1 MDSILIINTFGIGDV
16 LFSTPLIRNIK
27 AKYPDCRIYY
37 MCNRKTESLLKAHP
51 LVHKVFVYERD
62 EFAATRRASVIAGLR
77 VYAAFISRIRVEK
90 IEVCIDLSL
99 NTPFGFFAWAA
110 GIKRRYGL
118 NYKNRGRFLTHKLDI
133 DGFSDKHVVE
143 YYLSV
148 LSLLDIPVT
157 HRRLEVFAGEA
168 GRKWAADFLES
179 KGISSGMDLIG
190 IAPCGGD
197 AFGKDAYVKRWP
209 ARKFSQL
216 IGRLTAKSGTR
227 VFIFAGPKEKQDVAG
242 IIGGLSNPERCFDC
256 SDISL
261 LQTVAL
267 LEKCGLFIG
276 NDTGPLRF
284 ADGLNKKLVAI
295 FGPVDESVYGP
306 YPYEPGRTAVVK
318 HDIACRPCY
327 KNFRLAPCGSNRE
340 CMESISVEAVLEQ
353 VNILT
358 GGRYIP

>member
-27 AKYPDCRIYY
+27 AKYPACRIYY
-37 MCNRKTESLLKAHP
+37 MCNRKTEPLLKAHP

-62 EFAATRRASVIAGLR
+62 EFVAAQRVSWFAGLKA
-77 VYAAFISRIRVEK
+77 YYAFIRQIRAERIDS
-90 IEVCIDLSL
+90 CIDLSL

-118 NYKNRGRFLTHKLDI
+118 NYKNRGRFLNHKLDI

-148 LSLLDIPVT
+148 LSLLGIPAA
-157 HRRLEVFAGEA
+157 HRRLEVFADEA
-168 GRKWAADFLES
+168 SRKWAADFLGS
-179 KGISSGMDLIG
+179 KGISHGAELIG

-216 IGRLTAKSGTR
+216 IDRLTAEGERR
-227 VFIFAGPKEKQDVAG
+227 VLILAGPKEKQDVSC
-242 IIGGLSNPERCFDC
+242 IIGALSNPGLCVDC
-256 SDISL
+256 SDLSL
-261 LQTVAL
+261 PQTVAVI
-267 LEKCGLFIG
+267 EKCRLFIG

-295 FGPVDESVYGP
+295 FGPVDEAVYGP

-318 HDIACRPCY
+318 HDIPCRPCY
-327 KNFRLAPCGSNRE
+327 RKFRLAPCGSRRE
-340 CMESISVEAVLEQ
+340 CMEGIPVETVLEKAEK
-353 VNILT
+353 LM
-358 GGRYIP
+358 GGR